1 MVNLREKRKIE
12 NQKKIIKA
20 ASDFFSNKG
29 FQHTTISEIANRAQ
43 VGVGTI
49 YNYYSSKGVLLLAVF
64 SNFMEQLKEEG
75 QQEIEINKGNIIEL
89 LTGFMNRSTLFF
101 KQFPK
106 SFWREIFH
114 VMTEETEETI
124 HLRKSVFGFDDEIIR
139 WVETIIVEHSD
150 CFRVPV
156 DSKEASIALYGS
168 AMTLVMLYIYDDQM
182 SYDQFLIQLDNQIKF
197 IFLGKLLEG

>member
-12 NQKKIIKA
+12 NQKKIIKV
-20 ASDFFSNKG
+20 ASDFFSNIG
-29 FQHTTISEIANRAQ
+29 FQQTTISEIAKEAQ

-64 SNFMEQLKEEG
+64 SNFMEQLKDEG

-89 LTGFMNRSTLFF
+89 LTGFMKRSTLFF

-124 HLRKSVFGFDDEIIR
+124 NLRKSLFGFDEEIIS
-139 WVETIIVEHSD
+139 WVEIIIEEHSD

-156 DSKEASIALYGS
+156 DSKEASIALYGA

-182 SYDQFLIQLDNQIKF
+182 TYDQFLIQLENQIKF